1 MNSNTFTKEQLLNSK
16 DFSNRKDILMSLVND
31 KETITK
37 EEAEKR
43 ITKFMK
49 GKVKYLGEEHF

>member
-1 MNSNTFTKEQLLNSK
+1 MNSNTFTKEQLLNSN

-49 GKVKYLGEEHF
+49 GKVK

>member
-1 MNSNTFTKEQLLNSK
+1 MDSNTFTKEQLLNSK

-43 ITKFMK
+43 INKFMK
-49 GKVKYLGEEHF
+49 GKVK